1 MATPKFLSYLGIAKE
16 AAHAAGVDPTAVAPT
31 AYIPV
36 KDLKPFDNVKYLTD
50 ENWRGSMV
58 KDYGLVQGNIHSEF
72 EFSGDVFPDTIPW
85 VFAAVLGDYAKTGS
99 TAPYSHTIAQ
109 KNNGLGQA
117 TSYTLTDFN
126 GYNARAFAGMQG
138 ESFELKFNAEGLLEY
153 TCMMKGWGSATATT
167 PTPSFGSVP
176 QVPVWT
182 GTTTLG
188 GTTVAR
194 LADGSVK
201 VNRPTTPIFT
211 VDGNQK
217 PYQQFQ
223 GASEVTGSLKLV
235 YEDDTDLT
243 RFLSNTQPS
252 LAINWAQG
260 SGTSATS
267 VAIQLTKCAFEVAKI
282 DRSKDYVELDVTFRG
297 LANATDVGASAGY
310 SPIKIVVQNAISTAA
325 YA

>member
-1 MATPKFLSYLGIAKE
+1 M
-16 AAHAAGVDPTAVAPT
+16 
-31 AYIPV
+31 
-36 KDLKPFDNVKYLTD
+36 
-50 ENWRGSMV
+50 
-58 KDYGLVQGNIHSEF
+58 
-72 EFSGDVFPDTIPW
+72 
-85 VFAAVLGDYAKTGS
+85 
-99 TAPYSHTIAQ
+99 
-109 KNNGLGQA
+109 
-117 TSYTLTDFN
+117 
-126 GYNARAFAGMQG
+126 
-138 ESFELKFNAEGLLEY
+138 
-153 TCMMKGWGSATATT
+153 
-167 PTPSFGSVP
+167 
-176 QVPVWT
+176 
-182 GTTTLG
+182 
-188 GTTVAR
+188 
-194 LADGSVK
+194 K

-260 SGTSATS
+260 SGSSATS